1 MKLPSMPRLNVGSGM
16 GTTLRSGV
24 GNPVVILA
32 VLLVV
37 FLAGMIA
44 SFLYAQ
50 ALGQYQSQ
58 YNDIIIEQRRL
69 AEEISSTATAA
80 ASGEAEAYERLQ
92 DLTSEF
98 EQGLETLAEGNP
110 DTGLPPLPDDYSAQ
124 LEAVQ
129 STWNVEQVN
138 LEAIT
143 AGRESVQ
150 QINTSIEEIRAIS
163 DDLLVQTSTVVDQLV
178 QGGAPPDRVQAASR
192 QLWLLQRA
200 LDALDRVVA
209 PGADTRSAA
218 QRFAQDAALYGRVL
232 DGLLRGSDRLN
243 IEAVQDAQAR
253 ATLRDLAVNYAPVR
267 RQIDGV
273 TELAPELEAA
283 NQSAREMQGNLAAAI
298 GRLENAVT
306 RGGAGTQ
313 TITLVAIGFG
323 IAVVVTLIALASL
336 LVIGQKRRLEESAE
350 QNRRNQRAILRLLD
364 ELSTLADGDL
374 STHATVTED
383 ITGAIADS
391 VNSAIDALRSLVT
404 TINAT
409 AEDVA
414 RAADRTQSTAIRLAE
429 ASNHQAREIAA
440 ANEAI
445 TEMATSMERVSEN
458 ARGSAEVAMKSVT
471 IASNGAETVRRS
483 ISGMDSI
490 REQIQETSKRIK
502 RLGESS
508 QEIGDIIGV
517 INDIAEQTNILALNA
532 AIQASTAGEAGRGF
546 AVVADEVQRLAE
558 RATDATKRVEALIK
572 TIQNDTNEAV
582 QSMEQSTAGVVSGA
596 KLAEEAGGALGEI
609 ESVSKQI
616 AELIQQISQEADQQ
630 ASKATDISET
640 MNIIQGIT
648 IQTSDGTSETAT
660 SIGELTAL
668 SQELRESVTGFK
680 LPEEIDPR
688 TNRERQPSPTR
699 GGVSGLADGDGGLA
713 NETVIMQP
721 EESEE
726 TNA

>member
-1 MKLPSMPRLNVGSGM
+1 MKMPGFGFLRRL
-16 GTTLRSGV
+16 GTTLRAGLS
-24 GNPVVILA
+24 NPVVVLT
-32 VLLVV
+32 VLLLV
-37 FLAGMIA
+37 FLAAMVA

-50 ALGQYQSQ
+50 AQGRYQSR
-58 YNDIIIEQRRL
+58 YDSIVLEQSQL
-69 AEEISSTATAA
+69 AEEISASAIEA
-80 ASGEAEAYERLQ
+80 ASGETEAYDRLQ
-92 DLTSEF
+92 RLTAEF
-98 EQGLETLAEGNP
+98 QQSVDTLAEGDP
-110 DTGLPPLPDDYSAQ
+110 AAGLPPLPERYALE

-129 STWNVEQVN
+129 GAWRVEQVN
-138 LEAIT
+138 LDAIA

-150 QINTSIEEIRAIS
+150 QITRNIAEIRGVS
-163 DDLLVQTSTVVDQLV
+163 DELLAQTGSVVDQLV
-178 QGGAPPDRVQAASR
+178 ARDASPERIQAVSR

-200 LDALDRVVA
+200 LGALDRVL
-209 PGADTRSAA
+209 AA
-218 QRFAQDAALYGRVL
+218 GGEAQAAAETFARDAALYGRVL
-232 DGLLRGSDRLN
+232 DGLLQGSERLG
-243 IEAVQDAQAR
+243 IAPVTDPEVR
-253 ATLRDLAVNYAPVR
+253 ATLRDLATNYAAVR
-267 RQIDGV
+267 RHIGSIR
-273 TELAPELEAA
+273 ELAPELQLA
-283 NQSAREMQGNLAAAI
+283 NQASQELQGNLQAAI
-298 GRLENAVT
+298 GRLQSAM
-306 RGGAGTQ
+306 RPGGVADTA
-313 TITLVAIGFG
+313 LYVAIGFS
-323 IAVVVTLIALASL
+323 IAAAVALIALGFVL
-336 LVIGQKRRLEESAE
+336 YVKGRRRLEESAE

-374 STHATVTED
+374 TTHATVTED

-445 TEMATSMERVSEN
+445 TEMATSMERVSKN
-458 ARGSAEVAMKSVT
+458 ARGSAEVAMKSVQ
-471 IASNGAETVRRS
+471 IASSGAETVRRS

-558 RATDATKRVEALIK
+558 RATDATKRVEALIT

-582 QSMEQSTAGVVSGA
+582 ASMEESTAGVVSGA

-609 ESVSKQI
+609 ESVSKQ
-616 AELIQQISQEADQQ
+616 AADLIQEISREAEQQ
-630 ASKATDISET
+630 AASAVEISET

-680 LPEEIDPR
+680 LPEEIDP
-688 TNRERQPSPTR
+688 QHH
-699 GGVSGLADGDGGLA
+699 GD
-713 NETVIMQP
+713 TITMQR
-721 EESEE
+721 SD
-726 TNA
+726 A

>member
-1 MKLPSMPRLNVGSGM
+1 MPRININVGS
-16 GTTLRSGV
+16 TLRSAI
-24 GNPVVILA
+24 GNPVVILS
-32 VLLVV
+32 VLLVL
-37 FLAGMIA
+37 FLAGMVA

-50 ALGQYQSQ
+50 LQGRYQSE
-58 YNDIIIEQRRL
+58 YDELIREQRRL
-69 AEEISSTATAA
+69 AEEIGTSASAA
-80 ASGEAEAYERLQ
+80 ASGQSEAYDKLQ
-92 DLTSEF
+92 QLTQDFRES
-98 EQGLETLAEGNP
+98 LETLQQGEPA
-110 DTGLPPLPDDYSAQ
+110 TGLPPLPDTYKPQ
-124 LEAVQ
+124 LEAVTG
-129 STWNVEQVN
+129 TWEVERVN
-138 LEAIT
+138 LDAIS

-150 QINTSIEEIRAIS
+150 QITRNIQEIRDIS
-163 DDLLVQTSTVVDQLV
+163 DDLLVQTSNVIDQLV
-178 QGGAPPDRVQAASR
+178 AQDATPDRIQAASR

-200 LDALDRVVA
+200 LGSLDQVFA
-209 PGADTRSAA
+209 GGTQAEAAAD
-218 QRFAQDAALYGRVL
+218 RFARDAALYGRIL
-232 DGLLRGSDRLN
+232 DGLLQGSERMN
-243 IEAVQDAQAR
+243 IPAVESPEVRQ
-253 ATLRDLAVNYAPVR
+253 TLRDLAINYGPVR
-267 RQIDGV
+267 RHIDAIKQ
-273 TELAPELEAA
+273 LAPELQLANQAA
-283 NQSAREMQGNLAAAI
+283 NELQGNLVATIDRLYSAVDQKGAADTA
-298 GRLENAVT
+298 LY
-306 RGGAGTQ
+306 
-313 TITLVAIGFG
+313 VAIGFG
-323 IAVVVTLIALASL
+323 VAVLLTLIGLAWL
-336 LVIGQKRRLEESAE
+336 LIRGARRRLEESAE

-440 ANEAI
+440 ANEQI
-445 TEMATSMERVSEN
+445 TEMASSMERVSKN

-558 RATDATKRVEALIK
+558 RASDATKRVEALIK
-572 TIQNDTNEAV
+572 TIQNDTSEAV
-582 QSMEQSTAGVVSGA
+582 QSMEHSTAGVVSGA

-616 AELIQQISQEADQQ
+616 AELIQQISQEAEQQ
-630 ASKATDISET
+630 ASTAVEISET

-680 LPEEIDPR
+680 LPEEIDPQR
-688 TNRERQPSPTR
+688 HSETITMQ
-699 GGVSGLADGDGGLA
+699 GGSAGLA
-713 NETVIMQP
+713 
-721 EESEE
+721 
-726 TNA
+726 

>member
-1 MKLPSMPRLNVGSGM
+1 MKLPSMPKLNIGSGARAWVGS
-16 GTTLRSGV
+16 
-24 GNPVVILA
+24 PVIILS
-32 VLLVV
+32 VLLIV

-50 ALGQYQSQ
+50 ALGQYRTQ
-58 YNDIIIEQRRL
+58 YNDLITEQRRL
-69 AEEISSTATAA
+69 AEEISTTATAA
-80 ASGEAEAYERLQ
+80 ASGEADAFDRLQ
-92 DLTSEF
+92 TLTGDF
-98 EQGLETLAEGNP
+98 GRNLEILAEG
-110 DTGLPPLPDDYSAQ
+110 DAQSGLPPLPEQYDSQ
-124 LEAVQ
+124 LGSVQ

-143 AGRESVQ
+143 AGRESVE
-150 QINTSIEEIRAIS
+150 QINQYIDEIRGIS

-178 QGGAPPDRVQAASR
+178 SGDAPPETVQAASR

-200 LDALDRVVA
+200 LGSLDQVVA
-209 PGADTRSAA
+209 AGSGAREAA
-218 QRFAQDAALYGRVL
+218 QRFARDAALYGRVL
-232 DGLLRGSDRLN
+232 DGLLQGSDRLD
-243 IEAVQDAQAR
+243 IEPVEIPEAR
-253 ATLRDLAVNYAPVR
+253 ETLRQLAVNYGPVR
-267 RQIDGV
+267 RQIDGI
-273 TELAPELEAA
+273 TELAPEL
-283 NQSAREMQGNLAAAI
+283 QSATQAAQELQGNLTAAI
-298 GRLENAVT
+298 GRLENAVS

-313 TITLVAIGFG
+313 TITLVAVGFG
-323 IAVVVTLIALASL
+323 AALVITLIILASL
-336 LVIGQKRRLEESAE
+336 LIVGQKRRLEESAE

-680 LPEEIDPR
+680 LPEEIDP
-688 TNRERQPSPTR
+688 QR
-699 GGVSGLADGDGGLA
+699 GARPGDGGLA
-713 NETVIMQP
+713 NPNETLIMEP
-721 EESEE
+721 EESESSG
-726 TNA
+726 A

>member
-1 MKLPSMPRLNVGSGM
+1 MKWLKLPRLRRSQEQGPAEAGGGGPKWVSSMRAAV
-16 GTTLRSGV
+16 R
-24 GNPVVILA
+24 NP
-32 VLLVV
+32 LVV
-37 FLAGMIA
+37 LTTIAIVLIIGMVS
-44 SFLYAQ
+44 SFFYAQ
-50 ALGQYQSQ
+50 DLSEQRTQYSDIVVEQRQLAEAISTTAVRAAQGEPEAYDRLQRLTQDFQETLDTLKNGDPESGLSPLPSQ
-58 YNDIIIEQRRL
+58 YE
-69 AEEISSTATAA
+69 
-80 ASGEAEAYERLQ
+80 
-92 DLTSEF
+92 
-98 EQGLETLAEGNP
+98 
-110 DTGLPPLPDDYSAQ
+110 AQ
-124 LEAVQ
+124 LEALEG
-129 STWNVEQVN
+129 TWRVEQVN
-138 LEAIT
+138 LDAIS
-143 AGRESVQ
+143 ASRESVQ
-150 QINTSIEEIRAIS
+150 QINQYIAEIQSGS
-163 DDLLVQTSTVVDQLV
+163 DQLLVDTSRVVDQLV
-178 QGGAPPDRVQAASR
+178 ARDADPRRIQAASR

-200 LDALDRVVA
+200 LGSLEQVQAG
-209 PGADTRSAA
+209 GAQAQQAA
-218 QRFAQDAALYGRVL
+218 EQFARDAALYGRVL
-232 DGLLRGSDRLN
+232 DGLLEGSARMK
-243 IEAVQDAQAR
+243 IQPVEAPQVRQ
-253 ATLRDLAVNYAPVR
+253 TLRTLATNYPPVR
-267 RQIDGV
+267 RHIDSIK
-273 TELAPELEAA
+273 ELAPELQLTSQAA
-283 NQSAREMQGNLAAAI
+283 GELQGNLDSALAQLGESI
-298 GRLENAVT
+298 GG
-306 RGGAGTQ
+306 RG
-313 TITLVAIGFG
+313 VADNVLYIGIGFG
-323 IAVVVTLIALASL
+323 VALLVTLG
-336 LVIGQKRRLEESAE
+336 VMGYVYVQREKRRLEEQAE

-414 RAADRTQSTAIRLAE
+414 RAAERTQTTAIHLAE

-440 ANEAI
+440 ANEQI
-445 TEMATSMERVSEN
+445 TEMASSMERVAEN
-458 ARGSAEVAMKSVT
+458 ARGSAEVARKSVT

-558 RATDATKRVEALIK
+558 RASDATKRVEALIK

-609 ESVSKQI
+609 ESVSNQI
-616 AELIQQISQEADQQ
+616 AELIQQISQEAEQQ
-630 ASKATDISET
+630 ASTAVEISEK
-640 MNIIQGIT
+640 MNVIQGIT

-668 SQELRESVTGFK
+668 SKELRDSVTGFK
-680 LPEEIDPR
+680 LPEELDPR
-688 TNRERQPSPTR
+688 QRQEEE
-699 GGVSGLADGDGGLA
+699 
-713 NETVIMQP
+713 ETVTMQGG
-721 EESEE
+721 
-726 TNA
+726 TAGLV

>member
-1 MKLPSMPRLNVGSGM
+1 MKWLKLPSFKLRKDKSAGEGGAQGAWVGS
-16 GTTLRSGV
+16 LRTAIR
-24 GNPVVILA
+24 NP
-32 VLLVV
+32 LVV
-37 FLAGMIA
+37 LGIVSFLLIIGMVA

-50 ALGQYQSQ
+50 NVSERTTR
-58 YNDIIIEQRRL
+58 YNDLVVEQRRT
-69 AEEISSTATAA
+69 AEQISTTAVRAA
-80 ASGEAEAYERLQ
+80 EGEAESYDRLQ
-92 DLTSEF
+92 RLTEDF
-98 EQGLETLAEGNP
+98 QEKLDTLQNGNP
-110 DTGLPPLPDDYSAQ
+110 EQGLPPLAARYGPQ
-124 LEAVQ
+124 LEAL
-129 STWNVEQVN
+129 SGTWKVEQVN
-138 LEAIT
+138 LKAIS
-143 AGRESVQ
+143 ASRESVQ
-150 QINTSIEEIRAIS
+150 QINQYIS
-163 DDLLVQTSTVVDQLV
+163 DIQGVSDELLTQTSQVVDQLV
-178 QGGAPPDRVQAASR
+178 AREAPPDRIQAASR

-200 LDALDRVVA
+200 LGSLEQVETG
-209 PGADTRSAA
+209 GADAPEAA
-218 QRFAQDAALYGRVL
+218 QSFARDAALYGRVL
-232 DGLLRGSDRLN
+232 DGLLQGSARMN
-243 IEAVQDAQAR
+243 IEPVQAPEVR
-253 ATLRDLAVNYAPVR
+253 ETLRTLATNYQPVR
-267 RQIDGV
+267 RHIDSIK
-273 TELAPELEAA
+273 ELAPELKNTTQAA
-283 NQSAREMQGNLAAAI
+283 NELQGNLDSALARLSSSI
-298 GRLENAVT
+298 GAR
-306 RGGAGTQ
+306 GAGDTPL
-313 TITLVAIGFG
+313 TLGIIFGIALLITLVI
-323 IAVVVTLIALASL
+323 IVYTYV
-336 LVIGQKRRLEESAE
+336 QRERRRLEEQAE

-414 RAADRTQSTAIRLAE
+414 RAAERTQATAIRLAE

-440 ANEAI
+440 ANEQI
-445 TEMATSMERVSEN
+445 TEMASSMERVAEN
-458 ARGSAEVAMKSVT
+458 ARGSAEVARKSVQ
-471 IASNGAETVRRS
+471 IASDGAETVRRS

-558 RATDATKRVEALIK
+558 RASDATKRVEALIK

-609 ESVSKQI
+609 ESVSNQI
-616 AELIQQISQEADQQ
+616 AELIQQISQEAEQQ
-630 ASKATDISET
+630 ASTAVQISEK
-640 MNIIQGIT
+640 MNVIQGIT

-668 SQELRESVTGFK
+668 SKELRESVTGFK

-688 TNRERQPSPTR
+688 QRQEE
-699 GGVSGLADGDGGLA
+699 D
-713 NETVIMQP
+713 ETVTM
-721 EESEE
+721 ESG
-726 TNA
+726 TAGLV

>member
-1 MKLPSMPRLNVGSGM
+1 MKLPSMPKLNIGSGA
-16 GTTLRSGV
+16 RSWL
-24 GNPVVILA
+24 GNPVIILS
-32 VLLVV
+32 VLLVL

-50 ALGQYQSQ
+50 ALGQYQTQ
-58 YNDIIIEQRRL
+58 HNDLITEQRRL
-69 AEEISSTATAA
+69 AEDISTTATDA
-80 ASGEAEAYERLQ
+80 ASGEADAFDRLQ
-92 DLTSEF
+92 KLTDDFGRNLRTLTEGDSES
-98 EQGLETLAEGNP
+98 
-110 DTGLPPLPDDYSAQ
+110 GLPPLPEEYESQ
-124 LEAVQ
+124 LESVE
-129 STWNVEQVN
+129 STWKVEQVN

-143 AGRESVQ
+143 AGRESVE
-150 QINTSIEEIRAIS
+150 QINEYIDEIRGIS
-163 DDLLVQTSTVVDQLV
+163 DDLLVETSTVVDQLV
-178 QGGAPPDRVQAASR
+178 AGDAPPETVQAASR

-200 LDALDRVVA
+200 LGSLDQVVA
-209 PGADTRSAA
+209 ARSGAREEA
-218 QRFAQDAALYGRVL
+218 QRFARDAALYGRVL
-232 DGLLRGSDRLN
+232 DGLLQGSERLE
-243 IEAVQDAQAR
+243 IEPVEIPEAR
-253 ATLRDLAVNYAPVR
+253 ETLRKLAVNYGPVR
-267 RQIDGV
+267 RQIDGI
-273 TELAPELEAA
+273 TELAPELQAA
-283 NQSAREMQGNLAAAI
+283 TQAAQELQGNLTAAI
-298 GRLENAVT
+298 GRLENAT
-306 RGGAGTQ
+306 SRGGAGTQ

-323 IAVVVTLIALASL
+323 VAMLVTLIILASL

-688 TNRERQPSPTR
+688 R
-699 GGVSGLADGDGGLA
+699 GARPGDEGLASPD
-713 NETVIMQP
+713 ETLIMEP
-721 EESEE
+721 EESESSG
-726 TNA
+726 A

>member
-1 MKLPSMPRLNVGSGM
+1 MKLPSMPKLNVGSGA
-16 GTTLRSGV
+16 RSWL
-24 GNPVVILA
+24 GNPVIILS
-32 VLLVV
+32 VLLIV

-50 ALGQYQSQ
+50 ALGQYRTQ
-58 YNDIIIEQRRL
+58 YNDLITEQRRL
-69 AEEISSTATAA
+69 ADEISTTATAA
-80 ASGEAEAYERLQ
+80 ASGEADAFDRLQ
-92 DLTSEF
+92 TLTDDF
-98 EQGLETLAEGNP
+98 GRNLEILARGDAES
-110 DTGLPPLPDDYSAQ
+110 GLPPLPEQYDSQ
-124 LEAVQ
+124 LESVR

-143 AGRESVQ
+143 AGRESVE
-150 QINTSIEEIRAIS
+150 QINQYIDEIRGIS
-163 DDLLVQTSTVVDQLV
+163 DELLVQTSTVVDQLV
-178 QGGAPPDRVQAASR
+178 SGDAPPETVQAASR
-192 QLWLLQRA
+192 QLWLLQRTLGA
-200 LDALDRVVA
+200 LDQVVA
-209 PGADTRSAA
+209 ADSGAREAA
-218 QRFAQDAALYGRVL
+218 QRFARDAALYGRVL
-232 DGLLRGSDRLN
+232 DGLLQGSERLD
-243 IEAVQDAQAR
+243 IEPVQIPAAR
-253 ATLRDLAVNYAPVR
+253 ETLRQLAVNYGPVR
-267 RQIDGV
+267 RRIDGI
-273 TELAPELEAA
+273 TELAPELQAA
-283 NQSAREMQGNLAAAI
+283 TRAARELQGNLTAVI
-298 GRLENAVT
+298 GRLESAVS

-313 TITLVAIGFG
+313 TVTLVAVGFG
-323 IAVVVTLIALASL
+323 VAVVITLIILASL
-336 LVIGQKRRLEESAE
+336 LIIGQKRRLEASAE

-680 LPEEIDPR
+680 LPEEIDP
-688 TNRERQPSPTR
+688 QR
-699 GGVSGLADGDGGLA
+699 GARPGDEGLADPD
-713 NETVIMQP
+713 ETLIMER
-721 EESEE
+721 EESESSG
-726 TNA
+726 A

>member
-1 MKLPSMPRLNVGSGM
+1 MRMPDFAALGRVGAN
-16 GTTLRSGV
+16 LRAAL
-24 GNPVVILA
+24 GNPVFLLTLLLLA
-32 VLLVV
+32 
-37 FLAGMIA
+37 FLAAMVA

-50 ALGQYQSQ
+50 VQGRYQGRYES
-58 YNDIIIEQRRL
+58 IVLEQDQL
-69 AEEISSTATAA
+69 AEEISTAAIEA
-80 ASGEAEAYERLQ
+80 ASGQTEAYDRLQ
-92 DLTSEF
+92 RLTREF
-98 EQGLETLAEGNP
+98 EQGLSTLENGDP
-110 DTGLPPLPDDYSAQ
+110 ESGLPPLPERHA
-124 LEAVQ
+124 LELDAVQ
-129 STWNVEQVN
+129 GAWRVEQVN
-138 LEAIT
+138 LDAIA

-150 QINTSIEEIRAIS
+150 QITRNIAEIRGVA
-163 DDLLVQTSTVVDQLV
+163 DDLLAQTGEVVDRLV
-178 QGGAPPDRVQAASR
+178 TRDASPERIRTASR

-200 LDALDRVVA
+200 LGALDRVL
-209 PGADTRSAA
+209 AA
-218 QRFAQDAALYGRVL
+218 GGDAEAAAETFARDAALFGRIL
-232 DGLLRGSDRLN
+232 DGLLEGSERLG
-243 IEAVQDAQAR
+243 IEPVTSPEVR
-253 ATLRDLAVNYAPVR
+253 ATLRDLSVSYAVVR
-267 RQIDGV
+267 RHIGAIS
-273 TELAPELEAA
+273 ELAPELQLA
-283 NQSAREMQGNLAAAI
+283 NQASQELQGNLQAAI
-298 GRLENAVT
+298 GRLQSAL
-306 RGGAGTQ
+306 RPGGAADTA
-313 TITLVAIGFG
+313 LFVAIGFS
-323 IAVVVTLIALASL
+323 IAAALTLVALGFVLYRNAR
-336 LVIGQKRRLEESAE
+336 RRLEESAE

-374 STHATVTED
+374 TTHATVTED

-445 TEMATSMERVSEN
+445 TEMASSMERVSRN
-458 ARGSAEVAMKSVT
+458 ARGSAEVAMKSVQ
-471 IASNGAETVRRS
+471 IASSGAETVRRS

-558 RATDATKRVEALIK
+558 RASDATRRVEALIK

-582 QSMEQSTAGVVSGA
+582 ASMEESTAGVVSGA
-596 KLAEEAGGALGEI
+596 RLAEEAGGALGEI
-609 ESVSKQI
+609 ESVSKQ
-616 AELIQQISQEADQQ
+616 AADLIQQISQEADQQ
-630 ASKATDISET
+630 ASSAVEISET
-640 MNIIQGIT
+640 MNVIQGIT

-680 LPEEIDPR
+680 LPEEIDPQR
-688 TNRERQPSPTR
+688 HGDTVTMQ
-699 GGVSGLADGDGGLA
+699 GSGR
-713 NETVIMQP
+713 
-721 EESEE
+721 
-726 TNA
+726 

>member
-1 MKLPSMPRLNVGSGM
+1 MRMPDFGALQRTGA
-16 GTTLRSGV
+16 TLRSAV
-24 GNPVVILA
+24 ANPVVVLSL
-32 VLLVV
+32 LLVV
-37 FLAGMIA
+37 FLAAMVA

-50 ALGQYQSQ
+50 AQGRYQSR
-58 YNDIIIEQRRL
+58 YDSVVLEQSRL
-69 AEEISSTATAA
+69 AEEISTAAIQA
-80 ASGEAEAYERLQ
+80 ASGRTDAYDRLQ
-92 DLTSEF
+92 RLTDEF
-98 EQGLETLAEGNP
+98 DETLQTLDNGDP
-110 DTGLPPLPDDYSAQ
+110 RSGLPPLPERYRPD

-129 STWNVEQVN
+129 SAWRVEQVN
-138 LEAIT
+138 LDAIA

-150 QINTSIEEIRAIS
+150 QITQNIAEIRGVA
-163 DDLLVQTSTVVDQLV
+163 DDLLAQTASVVDQLV
-178 QGGAPPDRVQAASR
+178 AIDAPPERIQAVSR

-200 LDALDRVVA
+200 LGALDRVLA
-209 PGADTRSAA
+209 AGDEARAAADT
-218 QRFAQDAALYGRVL
+218 FAEDAALYGRVL
-232 DGLLRGSDRLN
+232 DGLLEGSERLG
-243 IEAVQDAQAR
+243 IEPVEDPEVR
-253 ATLRDLAVNYAPVR
+253 ETLRDLSVNYAAVR
-267 RQIDGV
+267 RHIGSIR
-273 TELAPELEAA
+273 ELAPELLLA
-283 NQSAREMQGNLAAAI
+283 NQASQELQGNLQAAI
-298 GRLENAVT
+298 GRLQSAMQP
-306 RGGAGTQ
+306 GGVADTA
-313 TITLVAIGFG
+313 LYVAIGFS
-323 IAVVVTLIALASL
+323 IAAALTLIGLGYVLYRNAR
-336 LVIGQKRRLEESAE
+336 RRLEESAE

-374 STHATVTED
+374 TTHATVTED

-445 TEMATSMERVSEN
+445 TDMASSMERVSKN
-458 ARGSAEVAMKSVT
+458 ARGSAEVAMKSVQ
-471 IASNGAETVRRS
+471 IASSGAETVRRS

-582 QSMEQSTAGVVSGA
+582 SSMEESTAGVVSGA

-609 ESVSKQI
+609 ESVSKQ
-616 AELIQQISQEADQQ
+616 AADLIQQISQEAEQQ
-630 ASKATDISET
+630 AASAVEISET

-680 LPEEIDPR
+680 LPEEIDPKR
-688 TNRERQPSPTR
+688 H
-699 GGVSGLADGDGGLA
+699 G
-713 NETVIMQP
+713 ETITMQG
-721 EESEE
+721 SDV
-726 TNA
+726 

>member
-1 MKLPSMPRLNVGSGM
+1 MKWLTLPRLRLRRKQSSTEGGGGGGSQWM
-16 GTTLRSGV
+16 GAVRTAVR
-24 GNPVVILA
+24 NP
-32 VLLVV
+32 LVV
-37 FLAGMIA
+37 LTMLAIVLIIGMVA
-44 SFLYAQ
+44 SFFYAQ
-50 ALGQYQSQ
+50 DLNEQTTQ
-58 YNDIIIEQRRL
+58 YNDVVVEQRQL
-69 AEEISSTATAA
+69 AEEISTAA
-80 ASGEAEAYERLQ
+80 VRAAEGEPEAYERLQ
-92 DLTSEF
+92 RLTQDF
-98 EQGLETLAEGNP
+98 QETLDVLQNGDPES
-110 DTGLPPLPDDYSAQ
+110 GLPPLPQRYESQ
-124 LEAVQ
+124 LGALEG
-129 STWNVEQVN
+129 TWRVEQVN
-138 LEAIT
+138 LEAIS
-143 AGRESVQ
+143 ASRESVQ
-150 QINTSIEEIRAIS
+150 EINEYIAEIDAVSDQLLVNTSR
-163 DDLLVQTSTVVDQLV
+163 VVDQLV
-178 QGGAPPDRVQAASR
+178 ARDADPDRIQAASR

-200 LDALDRVVA
+200 LGSLEQVQAG
-209 PGADTRSAA
+209 GAQAQQAA
-218 QRFAQDAALYGRVL
+218 EQFAQDAALYGRVL
-232 DGLLRGSDRLN
+232 DGLLEGSARMN
-243 IEAVQDAQAR
+243 IQPVQAPEVR
-253 ATLRDLAVNYAPVR
+253 ATLRELATNYPTVR
-267 RQIDGV
+267 RHIDSIK
-273 TELAPELEAA
+273 ELAPELQLTSQAA
-283 NQSAREMQGNLAAAI
+283 SELQTNLDAALAQLGESI
-298 GRLENAVT
+298 GE
-306 RGGAGTQ
+306 RGVGDNVLYLGIA
-313 TITLVAIGFG
+313 FG
-323 IAVVVTLIALASL
+323 IALLITLA
-336 LVIGQKRRLEESAE
+336 VMGYVYVQRERRRLEEQAE

-414 RAADRTQSTAIRLAE
+414 RAAERTQTTAIRLAE

-440 ANEAI
+440 ANEQI
-445 TEMATSMERVSEN
+445 TEMASSMERVAEN
-458 ARGSAEVAMKSVT
+458 ARGSAEVARKSVT

-558 RATDATKRVEALIK
+558 RASDATKRVEALIK

-609 ESVSKQI
+609 ESVSNQI
-616 AELIQQISQEADQQ
+616 AELIQQISQEAEQQ
-630 ASKATDISET
+630 ASTAVEISEK
-640 MNIIQGIT
+640 MNVIQGIT

-668 SQELRESVTGFK
+668 SKELRDSVTGFK
-680 LPEEIDPR
+680 LPEELDPR
-688 TNRERQPSPTR
+688 QHREEDETTTME
-699 GGVSGLADGDGGLA
+699 GGTAGL
-713 NETVIMQP
+713 V
-721 EESEE
+721 
-726 TNA
+726 

>member
-1 MKLPSMPRLNVGSGM
+1 MKWLKLPRFRLRKEQAATEGGGGSPEWVGAVR
-16 GTTLRSGV
+16 TAVR
-24 GNPVVILA
+24 NP
-32 VLLVV
+32 LVV
-37 FLAGMIA
+37 FTVLAIVLIIGMVA
-44 SFLYAQ
+44 SFFYAQ
-50 ALGQYQSQ
+50 DLSEQTTQ
-58 YNDIIIEQRRL
+58 YNGLVVEQRQL
-69 AEEISSTATAA
+69 AEEISTAA
-80 ASGEAEAYERLQ
+80 VRAAEGEAEAYDRLQ
-92 DLTSEF
+92 RLTQDF
-98 EQGLETLAEGNP
+98 QETLDVLQNGDPES
-110 DTGLPPLPDDYSAQ
+110 GLPPLPEQYQSQ

-129 STWNVEQVN
+129 GTWRVEQVN
-138 LEAIT
+138 LEAIS
-143 AGRESVQ
+143 ASRESVQ
-150 QINTSIEEIRAIS
+150 EINEYIAEIESVSDELLVNTSR
-163 DDLLVQTSTVVDQLV
+163 VVDQLV
-178 QGGAPPDRVQAASR
+178 ARDADPDRIQAASR

-200 LDALDRVVA
+200 LGSLERVQA
-209 PGADTRSAA
+209 GGMQAQQAA
-218 QRFAQDAALYGRVL
+218 EQFARDAALYGRVL
-232 DGLLRGSDRLN
+232 DGLLEGSARMN
-243 IEAVQDAQAR
+243 IEPVQAPEVR
-253 ATLRDLAVNYAPVR
+253 ATLRQLATNYPTVR
-267 RQIDGV
+267 RHIDSIK
-273 TELAPELEAA
+273 ELAPELQLTSAAA
-283 NQSAREMQGNLAAAI
+283 NELQGNLDAALTQLGETI
-298 GRLENAVT
+298 GE
-306 RGGAGTQ
+306 RGIADNVLWVG
-313 TITLVAIGFG
+313 IGFG
-323 IAVVVTLIALASL
+323 IALLITLA
-336 LVIGQKRRLEESAE
+336 VMGYVYVQREKRRLEEQAE

-414 RAADRTQSTAIRLAE
+414 RAAERTQTTAIRLAE

-440 ANEAI
+440 ANEQI
-445 TEMATSMERVSEN
+445 TEMASSMERVAEN
-458 ARGSAEVAMKSVT
+458 ARGSAEVARKSVT

-558 RATDATKRVEALIK
+558 RASDATKRVEALIK

-609 ESVSKQI
+609 ESVSNQI
-616 AELIQQISQEADQQ
+616 AELIQQISQEAEQQ
-630 ASKATDISET
+630 ASTAVEISEK
-640 MNIIQGIT
+640 MNVIQGIT

-668 SQELRESVTGFK
+668 SKELRDSVTGFK
-680 LPEEIDPR
+680 LPEELDPR
-688 TNRERQPSPTR
+688 QRREDDETTTME
-699 GGVSGLADGDGGLA
+699 GGTAGL
-713 NETVIMQP
+713 V
-721 EESEE
+721 
-726 TNA
+726 

>member
-1 MKLPSMPRLNVGSGM
+1 MKKPTMPRLNLGAG
-16 GTTLRSGV
+16 LRYGL
-24 GNPVVILA
+24 GNPITILI
-32 VLLVV
+32 LLLIL
-37 FLAGMIA
+37 FLAGMVA
-44 SFLYAQ
+44 AFLYAQ
-50 ALGQYQSQ
+50 AKGQYQSQ
-58 YNDIIIEQRRL
+58 YDNLIAEQRRL
-69 AEEISSTATAA
+69 AEEIATAASAA
-80 ASGEAEAYERLQ
+80 ASGEAGAYERLQ
-92 DLTSEF
+92 RLSGEF
-98 EQGLETLAEGNP
+98 EQGLTTLGEGNP
-110 DTGLPPLPDDYSAQ
+110 GEGLPPLPDAHRGQ
-124 LEAVQ
+124 LRTLADV
-129 STWNVEQVN
+129 WRVEQVN

-150 QINTSIEEIRAIS
+150 QVTEYIADVRALS
-163 DDLLVQTSTVVDQLV
+163 DDLLVQSSQVVDQLV
-178 QGGAPPDRVQAASR
+178 AAGAPPARIQAASR

-200 LDALDRVVA
+200 LGSLDQVVA
-209 PGADTRSAA
+209 AEGGAREAA
-218 QRFAQDAALYGRVL
+218 QQFAQDAAVFGRVL
-232 DGLLRGSDRLN
+232 NGLLHGSDRLD
-243 IEAVQDAQAR
+243 IAPVEDPQAR
-253 ATLRDLAVNYAPVR
+253 ATLRELASNYAPVR
-267 RQIDGV
+267 RNIDQITD
-273 TELAPELEAA
+273 LAPELQAA
-283 NQSAREMQGNLAAAI
+283 TGAAQEVRNNLTAAI
-298 GRLENAVT
+298 ARLENAVA
-306 RGGAGTQ
+306 RSGAGTQ
-313 TITLVAIGFG
+313 VITWVAIGFG
-323 IAVVVTLIALASL
+323 IA
-336 LVIGQKRRLEESAE
+336 LVITLAILAVLLIRGQKRLAEESAE
-350 QNRRNQRAILRLLD
+350 QNQRNQRAILRLLD

-414 RAADRTQSTAIRLAE
+414 RAAERTQSTAIRLAE

-445 TEMATSMERVSEN
+445 TEMATSMGRVSEN
-458 ARGSAEVAMKSVT
+458 ARGSVEVARKSVN
-471 IASNGAETVRRS
+471 IASEGAETVRRS

-508 QEIGDIIGV
+508 QEIGDIISV

-572 TIQNDTNEAV
+572 TIQNDTSEAV

-609 ESVSKQI
+609 ESVSNQI
-616 AELIQQISQEADQQ
+616 ADLIQQISQEADQQ
-630 ASKATDISET
+630 AHKATDISET

-660 SIGELTAL
+660 SIGELSAL
-668 SQELRESVTGFK
+668 SQELRASVTGFK
-680 LPEEIDPR
+680 LPQEIDPQ
-688 TNRERQPSPTR
+688 RQK
-699 GGVSGLADGDGGLA
+699 
-713 NETVIMQP
+713 NEETMIMQP
-721 EESEE
+721 EDSAADEE

>member
-1 MKLPSMPRLNVGSGM
+1 MKWLSFLRRRR
-16 GTTLRSGV
+16 GTTPPPQPAGGTPGSEWLDSLRTGV
-24 GNPVVILA
+24 ANPLVMLSVLLF
-32 VLLVV
+32 VLLV
-37 FLAGMIA
+37 GMVL

-50 ALGQYQSQ
+50 ELSRHATRYD
-58 YNDIIIEQRRL
+58 DIVAEQRRL
-69 AEEISSTATAA
+69 AEEISSTAVEAA
-80 ASGEAEAYERLQ
+80 AGQAEAYDRLQ
-92 DLTSEF
+92 RLTSEF
-98 EQGLETLAEGNP
+98 RATLDTLRNGAAEE
-110 DTGLPPLPDDYSAQ
+110 GLPPLPDSFDPQ
-124 LEAVQ
+124 LEALEG
-129 STWNVEQVN
+129 TWQVEQVN
-138 LEAIT
+138 LDAI
-143 AGRESVQ
+143 AASRESVQ
-150 QINTSIEEIRAIS
+150 RINESIAEIQAVA
-163 DDLLVQTSTVVDQLV
+163 DELLVQTSEVVDQLV
-178 QGGAPPDRVQAASR
+178 ARGASPDRVQAASR

-200 LDALDRVVA
+200 LGALEQVEAGGGEARQ
-209 PGADTRSAA
+209 AA
-218 QRFAQDAALYGRVL
+218 SQFARDAALYGRVL
-232 DGLLRGSDRLN
+232 DALLQGSTRLG
-243 IEAVQDAQAR
+243 IEQVHAPEVR
-253 ATLRDLAVNYAPVR
+253 ATLRELAINYAPIR
-267 RQIDGV
+267 RQIDAV
-273 TELAPELEAA
+273 RELAPELQLTSQAA
-283 NQSAREMQGNLAAAI
+283 GELQGNLDAALGQLEEAISERAAADT
-298 GRLENAVT
+298 V
-306 RGGAGTQ
+306 
-313 TITLVAIGFG
+313 LVLAIGFG
-323 IAVVVTLIALASL
+323 VAVLATLIAMAWLF
-336 LVIGQKRRLEESAE
+336 IRRERRRLEAQAE

-440 ANEAI
+440 ANEQI
-445 TEMATSMERVSEN
+445 TEMASSMERVSEN

-558 RATDATKRVEALIK
+558 RASDATKRVEALIK
-572 TIQNDTNEAV
+572 TIQNDTSEAV

-616 AELIQQISQEADQQ
+616 AELIQQISQEAEQQ
-630 ASKATDISET
+630 ASTAVEISET
-640 MNIIQGIT
+640 MNVIQGIT

-680 LPEEIDPR
+680 LPDEIDPR
-688 TNRERQPSPTR
+688 RHSETVTLQ
-699 GGVSGLADGDGGLA
+699 GGTSGL
-713 NETVIMQP
+713 V
-721 EESEE
+721 
-726 TNA
+726 

>member
-1 MKLPSMPRLNVGSGM
+1 MKLPSMPNLNVLSS
-16 GTTLRSGV
+16 LRTGL
-24 GNPVVILA
+24 GNPVVILMI
-32 VLLVV
+32 LLVI

-50 ALGQYQSQ
+50 AVGQYQTR
-58 YNDIIIEQRRL
+58 YNEIITEQRRL
-69 AEEISSTATAA
+69 AEDISATAAGA
-80 ASGEAEAYERLQ
+80 ASGEGGAYERLQ
-92 DLTSEF
+92 GLTEEF
-98 EQGLETLAEGNP
+98 RQALETLKQGDPE
-110 DTGLPPLPDDYSAQ
+110 TGLPPLPEQYSAQ
-124 LEAVQ
+124 LSAVDN
-129 STWNVEQVN
+129 TWNVEQVN

-150 QINTSIEEIRAIS
+150 QINSYVNEIRGIS
-163 DDLLVQTSTVVDQLV
+163 GDLLEQTGRVVDQLV
-178 QGGAPPDRVQAASR
+178 ASGAPPDRVQAASR

-200 LDALDRVVA
+200 LNSLERVVEV
-209 PGADTRSAA
+209 GAGA
-218 QRFAQDAALYGRVL
+218 QQEAQKFARDAALFGRVL
-232 DGLLRGSDRLN
+232 DGLLKGSDRLD
-243 IEAVQDAQAR
+243 IAPVEDPAAR
-253 ATLRDLAVNYAPVR
+253 ETLRSLAVNFGAVR
-267 RQIDGV
+267 RQIDAI
-273 TELAPELEAA
+273 TELAPELQSA
-283 NQSAREMQGNLAAAI
+283 NQSAQAMQGNLAASI
-298 GRLENAVT
+298 GSLESALA
-306 RGGAGTQ
+306 RGGTGTQ
-313 TITLVAIGFG
+313 TITAVAIGFG
-323 IAVVVTLIALASL
+323 IAVIITLIAVASL

-414 RAADRTQSTAIRLAE
+414 RAAEQTQATAIRLAE

-445 TEMATSMERVSEN
+445 TDMATSMERVSEN

-609 ESVSKQI
+609 ESVSNQI

-630 ASKATDISET
+630 ARKATDISET

-680 LPEEIDPR
+680 LPEELDPQR
-688 TNRERQPSPTR
+688 SRRES
-699 GGVSGLADGDGGLA
+699 SSAADTLGE
-713 NETVIMQP
+713 ETSIMQP
-721 EESEE
+721 EDS
-726 TNA
+726 